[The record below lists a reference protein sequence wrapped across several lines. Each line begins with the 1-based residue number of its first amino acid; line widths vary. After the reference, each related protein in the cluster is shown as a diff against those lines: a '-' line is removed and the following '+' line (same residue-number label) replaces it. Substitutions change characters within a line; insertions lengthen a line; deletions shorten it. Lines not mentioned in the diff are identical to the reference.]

1 MEILKEVIKSLNETK
16 LEDLKIYE
24 TKNITPFFDYA
35 VIVTAHTSRQLIA
48 GVTKLRKDAEE
59 NLITV
64 RGIEGLEGGLW
75 VLVDFG
81 DVIVNLFV
89 EEERT
94 KYDLD
99 KLWRTLPQININSI
113 L

>member
-1 MEILKEVIKSLNETK
+1 MLILKEVIKSLQETK

-24 TKNITPFFDYA
+24 TKRNTPFFDYA
-35 VIVTAHTSRQLIA
+35 VIITASSSRQLVA
-48 GVTKLRKDAEE
+48 AVGKLKQDMEE
-59 NLITV
+59 KGLEV
-64 RGIEGLEGGLW
+64 KGIEGLTGGLW
-75 VLVDFG
+75 VLVDLG
-81 DVIVNLFV
+81 DVIVNIFI

-99 KLWRTLPQININSI
+99 KLWRTLPQIEVETI